1 MKVLI
6 VDDHML
12 IRKGMK
18 LLLEDYPYIKE
29 IIEADNGSE
38 AITLAIKH
46 QPRIIFMDLSMPDG
60 LDGFTA
66 SKTILSEVED
76 AKVILLTMH
85 DEEIYVRKAIQYQIQ
100 GYLLKNSEANELH
113 EAIQTVLSGNR
124 FFKTKIPE
132 KQLERLIEADEP
144 KSVLTQ
150 REQEVVR
157 LTLLGYTN
165 VQIGKHL
172 GISHKTVENHKA
184 NIMQKLNLKDKHE
197 LMKYA
202 LKNNFI
208 ELF

>member
-76 AKVILLTMH
+76 AKVIVLTMH

-113 EAIQTVLSGNR
+113 EAIQTVLSGKR
-124 FFKTKIPE
+124 FFNTKIPE
-132 KQLERLIEADEP
+132 KQLERLIETDEP